1 MATQAYASDSSEL
14 HQAASCCASLCLPRH
29 AWRKLSEELY
39 GLPPLLR
46 FACHC
51 IGFLSLFDPS
61 ESNITCHGGIE
72 TVGRDVGTSIICG
85 YDVMMVDDGWMHGTS
100 VADDYN
106 TTTRKD
112 LNNYYKLDCRVDG
125 LE

>member
-1 MATQAYASDSSEL
+1 
-14 HQAASCCASLCLPRH
+14 
-29 AWRKLSEELY
+29 LSEELY

-46 FACHC
+46 FACLVHRAGLE
-51 IGFLSLFDPS
+51 GFLSLFDGPS
-61 ESNITCHGGIE
+61 
-72 TVGRDVGTSIICG
+72 SIICG